1 MKRFIVDCLFA
12 EKPCL
17 SLIVALFSLFTL
29 TLTLAPLAFAQ
40 GFGPIP
46 PGGCPAGYTEGIGQ
60 CMSVGLGKISP
71 PPGAVPDVGTNPS
84 VFVAA
89 LVKNSLA
96 LLLIVSFV
104 IALIW
109 MILNGLRFILAQGD
123 EKTVASA
130 WTQIYWTLIG
140 MVIIMGSF
148 AIIKMV
154 ETFFGVS
161 VLSGDLKLPH
171 L

>member
-1 MKRFIVDCLFA
+1 MK
-12 EKPCL
+12 KPVIFL
-17 SLIVALFSLFTL
+17 LSLFTL
-29 TLTLAPLAFAQ
+29 TLTLTLPAAAQ
-40 GFGPIP
+40 LGTITPPNNIP
-46 PGGCPAGYTEGIGQ
+46 KVTGN
-60 CMSVGLGKISP
+60 
-71 PPGAVPDVGTNPS
+71 DPS
-84 VFVAA
+84 SFVAN
-89 LVKNSLA
+89 LVHNGLS

-109 MILNGLRFILAQGD
+109 IILNGLRFILAQGD

-140 MVIIMGSF
+140 MLIIMGSF

-161 VLSGDLKLPH
+161 VLNPEGGIQLPH
-171 L
+171 LP

>member
-1 MKRFIVDCLFA
+1 MKKSAIIFV
-12 EKPCL
+12 
-17 SLIVALFSLFTL
+17 SLFTL
-29 TLTLAPLAFAQ
+29 TLTLKSPAFAQ
-40 GFGPIP
+40 LGTIKPPADFKIP
-46 PGGCPAGYTEGIGQ
+46 TAD
-60 CMSVGLGKISP
+60 
-71 PPGAVPDVGTNPS
+71 ANPS
-84 VFVAA
+84 VFVAT
-89 LVKNSLA
+89 LVRNGIT
-96 LLLIVSFV
+96 LLLVASFV

-109 MILNGLRFILAQGD
+109 IILNGLRFILAQGD

-161 VLSGDLKLPH
+161 VLSADLKLPH
-171 L
+171 LPQ

>member
-1 MKRFIVDCLFA
+1 MKKRILIFLLISF
-12 EKPCL
+12 CL
-17 SLIVALFSLFTL
+17 SLFASST
-29 TLTLAPLAFAQ
+29 FAQ
-40 GFGPIP
+40 D
-46 PGGCPAGYTEGIGQ
+46 
-60 CMSVGLGKISP
+60 LGKITP
-71 PPGAVPDVGTNPS
+71 PKGTVPDVGANPS
-84 VFVAA
+84 GFVAN
-89 LVKNSLA
+89 LVKTGIG
-96 LLLIVSFV
+96 LLLIVSFI

-109 MILNGLRFILAQGD
+109 TIINGLRFILASGD

-161 VLSGDLKLPH
+161 ILSGEFKLPK